1 MPKITL
7 RAYNREISSLIDRGL
22 TDEAVAHCQYIL
34 QSYPK
39 HLDTYRLLGKA
50 YLEAHRH
57 KEAIDLFQRVLAVVP
72 DDFVTHVGMSII
84 RGEENDLEAAIWHM
98 ERAFEVQPSNQAIQD
113 ELKHLYGKRDG
124 QEPQKIRLTRGA
136 LCRMYAR
143 GNQNRQAIA
152 EIKSILHET
161 PDRPDLE
168 VLLARMYFLSGMNN
182 EAISLAQKILEKL
195 PFCYDTNK
203 LMVEMLLGQ
212 GKTKEADFYQKKL
225 IALDPYEESVVGSSL
240 TVDQIPDDAIFIDKF
255 YFDSETQGGESA
267 SGEETAPD
275 WLVKDLA
282 GVEDLG
288 AQGFTKILDASVLS
302 PEQSAEGPTASTQPV
317 VTEAVDEKLPDWL
330 QEAEGVKT
338 EKDEDIPD
346 FLKSTGWA
354 TAGTITEDTP
364 PAQVI
369 KVDDEP
375 AADGEITP
383 GEIPDWLQSMAP
395 GETGEGSASEPATSD
410 EASFSE
416 WLSGLDEKTDTEASK
431 QPEEAVEQPAF
442 NPEPQAEPE
451 QQSEE
456 PSEPTPVYTQVLELP
471 PEDQEL
477 SPAELPD
484 WLQEISPEVEEKVA
498 DATSEWQPDQVMDEG
513 FPIAG
518 GTSILSPEDV
528 PDWLQD
534 LPSAGETTTQPPQ
547 APVSVPPVGESPTH
561 EEVVTMALSPEEKE
575 SMPEWL
581 AEIQQAIPPEEPPI
595 DKIRTAV
602 LPEDER
608 EEVEQMPDW
617 LHLLDGEEKPV
628 TQAKAPSFEIPV
640 VETPAPPVE
649 LPPVEVPEPEA
660 ELPVVETPE
669 PELPV
674 MAEPVA
680 EEPAPQMEKLEVEV
694 QTPAEQAEIAPAE
707 EMEELPA
714 LELPGDEEE
723 TQAVES
729 AEDKPTTSILP
740 PNPEDAAEELPEW
753 LREIESTEGT
763 SPVEMQAESSTD
775 EFPDWL
781 KGYSTPPAESPLPP
795 AEPAPEPDAAIEVP
809 NWLDGLEI
817 GEAADTAAE
826 TDMPD
831 WLKDMQVSAETGAE
845 ISAVATTGELPEWL
859 QDEEPQKPEVVA
871 VTESTLEPSAE
882 EAVKDIM
889 GETAAELSP
898 ESLEEATPEAVSEP
912 VLSAEPVEETVTTE
926 EETADESILADAS
939 AAAAAAAIGIP
950 LYAEHATKRGVTE
963 SLPRIDME
971 GFTEEE
977 TAESVAEVPAE
988 TEAEV
993 AAALDEII
1001 VPEETVVEEPAL
1013 AVEEEVESQA
1023 EEVAQPEEIIEP
1035 EVVEATAVETVLE
1048 ETSIS
1053 EPVLEEGITALEP
1066 EPVAEVPE
1074 TISESIEPVVEV
1086 QPVQEAPVPSDG
1098 NDYEAVYA
1106 QALQAI
1112 EAGELEKALP
1122 SLSSLVS
1129 AEHKLDDVIKIVD
1142 ATLKE
1147 HPTDFNLWVVLGD
1160 AYGRNGNL
1168 QNALDAYTKAEEYL
1182 Q

>member
-57 KEAIDLFQRVLAVVP
+57 KEAVDLFQRVLAVVP

-168 VLLARMYFLSGMNN
+168 VLLARMYYLSGMNN

-195 PFCYDTNK
+195 PFSYDTNK
-203 LMVEMLLGQ
+203 LMVEILLGQ

-267 SGEETAPD
+267 SAGDDAAPD

-282 GVEDLG
+282 GMEDLG
-288 AQGFTKILDASVLS
+288 AQGFTKILDASVLPS
-302 PEQSAEGPTASTQPV
+302 DQSAEGPASSTQPV
-317 VTEAVDEKLPDWL
+317 VTDAVDETLPDWL
-330 QEAEGVKT
+330 QEAEGTKP

-354 TAGTITEDTP
+354 TAGTITEETP

-395 GETGEGSASEPATSD
+395 GEGGESSPEPVVSD
-410 EASFSE
+410 EASFSD
-416 WLSGLDEKTDTEASK
+416 WLSGLDQKSDSTPS
-431 QPEEAVEQPAF
+431 EQPGMPSQVAAF
-442 NPEPQAEPE
+442 ETEPEPETEEENPTEPA
-451 QQSEE
+451 
-456 PSEPTPVYTQVLELP
+456 PVYTQVLELP
-471 PEDQEL
+471 PEDQEI

-498 DATSEWQPDQVMDEG
+498 DESTGWQPDQVMDEG

-547 APVSVPPVGESPTH
+547 AAVSVPPVGESPAS
-561 EEVVTMALSPEEKE
+561 EDVVTMALSPEEKE
-575 SMPEWL
+575 NMPEWL
-581 AEIQQAIPPEEPPI
+581 AEIQQAIPPEEPI
-595 DKIRTAV
+595 DKVRTAV
-602 LPEDER
+602 LPDDER

-617 LHLLDGEEKPV
+617 LHLLDGEEKPAAEA
-628 TQAKAPSFEIPV
+628 QAPSFEIPFA
-640 VETPAPPVE
+640 ETPV
-649 LPPVEVPEPEA
+649 PPVEVPPIETIQQVEIPEPVEVI
-660 ELPVVETPE
+660 PPVETPALE
-669 PELPV
+669 EVVPLME
-674 MAEPVA
+674 EPVI
-680 EEPAPQMEKLEVEV
+680 ETVPQVEEVETDLV
-694 QTPAEQAEIAPAE
+694 E

-714 LELPGDEEE
+714 FEIPVEEEE
-723 TQAVES
+723 TQAVE
-729 AEDKPTTSILP
+729 AVEDKPTTSILP

-753 LREIESTEGT
+753 LKEIESTEGT
-763 SPVEMQAESSTD
+763 SPVEMQAEATTD

-795 AEPAPEPDAAIEVP
+795 AEPAPEPDATLEVP
-809 NWLDGLEI
+809 NWLDGMDI
-817 GEAADTAAE
+817 GGAPDTTE
-826 TDMPD
+826 VTDMPD
-831 WLKDMQVSAETGAE
+831 WLKDMQVSAETGEE

-859 QDEEPQKPEVVA
+859 QDDETAQPAVVSEVESVSEPQDMEIMPEMQIEPGLDLVSESVA
-871 VTESTLEPSAE
+871 AEIPESVAETGIPEIPSGEETISSAE
-882 EAVKDIM
+882 EQV
-889 GETAAELSP
+889 
-898 ESLEEATPEAVSEP
+898 
-912 VLSAEPVEETVTTE
+912 
-926 EETADESILADAS
+926 DESILADAS

-950 LYAEHATKRGVTE
+950 LYAEHAANRGVTE

-971 GFTEEE
+971 E
-977 TAESVAEVPAE
+977 TAEETVAVSETDVAAE

-993 AAALDEII
+993 SAALEEII
-1001 VPEETVVEEPAL
+1001 VGEIQPVPTSEP
-1013 AVEEEVESQA
+1013 EVETLA
-1023 EEVAQPEEIIEP
+1023 EAVSEQETIVEP
-1035 EVVEATAVETVLE
+1035 EVVEEVSSIATQESAEEVTVVEPEFVE
-1048 ETSIS
+1048 ESVS
-1053 EPVLEEGITALEP
+1053 MVEPEQVEEVP
-1066 EPVAEVPE
+1066 EPVME
-1074 TISESIEPVVEV
+1074 TFESVFEEQIAPVVV
-1086 QPVQEAPVPSDG
+1086 DG
-1098 NDYEAVYA
+1098 KDYETVYE

-1112 EAGELEKALP
+1112 QSGEVEKALP
-1122 SLSSLVS
+1122 ALSSLVT
-1129 AEHKLDDVIKIVD
+1129 AEQKLDEVIKIVD
-1142 ATLKE
+1142 TTLKE
-1147 HPTDFNLWVVLGD
+1147 YPTDFNLWVVLGD